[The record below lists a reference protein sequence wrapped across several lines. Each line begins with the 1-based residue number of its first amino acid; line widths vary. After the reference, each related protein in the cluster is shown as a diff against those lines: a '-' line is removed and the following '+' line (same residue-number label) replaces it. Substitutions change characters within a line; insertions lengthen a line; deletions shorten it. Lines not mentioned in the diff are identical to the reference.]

1 MSLAFV
7 CAVKTKS
14 PDEVVNFIQGLGW
27 INDIDEAEGSRWM
40 AMGSREIA
48 LDLIQKTEASKN
60 AVKQFIVR
68 CQNTGHYKVLADLKD
83 YWRELVPNNY
93 FKI

>member
-1 MSLAFV
+1 SKQPGFFGRSYAYGAMSLAFV

-14 PDEVVNFIQGLGW
+14 SDEVVNFIQGLGW
-27 INDIDEAEGSRWM
+27 INDIDEADGSRWM

-48 LDLIQKTEASKN
+48 LDLIQKTETSKN

-68 CQNTGHYKVLADLKD
+68 CQNTG
-83 YWRELVPNNY
+83 
-93 FKI
+93 